1 MYTSMS
7 FEMIASLPSTS
18 ILSSSR
24 HLKSKNYFKYHLI
37 SIILCINIFV
47 VPLVNCDD
55 EIVAS
60 IQPFPQKRAGGKVIL
75 RIKLLCF
82 FVLLNVYRIN

>member
-24 HLKSKNYFKYHLI
+24 HLKSKNYFKHKYHLI

-55 EIVAS
+55 EIIAS

-75 RIKLLCF
+75 RI
-82 FVLLNVYRIN
+82 R